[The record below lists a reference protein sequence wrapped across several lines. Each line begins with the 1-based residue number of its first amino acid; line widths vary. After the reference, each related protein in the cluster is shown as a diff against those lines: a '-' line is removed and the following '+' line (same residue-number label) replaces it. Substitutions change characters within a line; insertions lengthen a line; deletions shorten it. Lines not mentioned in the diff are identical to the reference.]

1 MAVGG
6 TRASRLV
13 LDPLVLPEQS
23 TENGDAVVRKSP
35 WSRICFCLVVVVV
48 VVVVVVNGEGGG
60 RRRARQQGL
69 SVLSFPCLVLS
80 KDRTKFLSSQ
90 SGSSLAF
97 QGKVSHPLPVVN
109 KQGRGSVVVSLVGD
123 QNWHSSTALA
133 PATLLLSPSGQ

>member
-1 MAVGG
+1 MVKDLLLSRRGG
-6 TRASRLV
+6 GR
-13 LDPLVLPEQS
+13 
-23 TENGDAVVRKSP
+23 GGGG
-35 WSRICFCLVVVVV
+35 
-48 VVVVVVNGEGGG
+48 GEWGGGG

>member
-1 MAVGG
+1 MVKDLLL
-6 TRASRLV
+6 SR
-13 LDPLVLPEQS
+13 
-23 TENGDAVVRKSP
+23 R
-35 WSRICFCLVVVVV
+35 
-48 VVVVVVNGEGGG
+48 GGG
-60 RRRARQQGL
+60 RGGGGGEWGGGRRRRARQQGL
-69 SVLSFPCLVLS
+69 SVLSFPCLVFS

-90 SGSSLAF
+90 SGSSLGF